1 MDINRWRHLIGEEDF
16 AAYSKGSFGRRM
28 GFGSHPAILVVDMTY
43 AFVDPA
49 YPTAFGNRGAQA
61 LEGFSRLLPAARER
75 SLPIVYSRRND
86 RRQRWQRG
94 VLDLKWGLTED
105 PAWLYDPRADQWPP
119 EIAPQQGDAIIE
131 KGKPSCFWET
141 PLRSILTF
149 LGTDTLIIGGIST
162 SGCVR
167 AAVTDAFS
175 SNYRVIVPEECCADR
190 SQFAHMA
197 NLLDM
202 DMKFADVVRLEEVLA
217 HLQQT
222 AIPSSVVG

>member
-1 MDINRWRHLIGEEDF
+1 MDLERWRHLIGDEDF
-16 AAYSKGSFGRRM
+16 AAYAKGSFGRRM
-28 GFGSHPAILVVDMTY
+28 GFGARPAVLVVDMTY

-49 YPTAFGNRGAQA
+49 YPTAFGDRGRQA
-61 LEGFSRLLPAARER
+61 LEGFRRLLPAARSLR
-75 SLPIVYSRRND
+75 LPIIYSRRND

-94 VLDLKWGLTED
+94 VLDLKWGLTTD
-105 PAWLYDPRADQWPP
+105 SGWLNDPRADQWPP
-119 EIAPQQGDAIIE
+119 EIAPEDGDVIIE

-141 PLRSILTF
+141 PLRSILTH
-149 LGTDTLIIGGIST
+149 LGTDTLVVGGIST

-190 SQFAHMA
+190 SQFAHTA

-202 DMKFADVVRLEEVLA
+202 DMKFADVVPLDEVLT
-217 HLQQT
+217 HLEQMRS
-222 AIPSSVVG
+222 PSSVAG